1 MRFLFLILAV
11 APVLGTELHS
21 HVRERRQQS
30 NYRSYN
36 QAPASI
42 RQILAAQQARDP
54 IVHLPPQQIPN
65 LSPARPIEPQYVN
78 QAQLTSYRP
87 QVQIAQA
94 PQQPTYNQIPI
105 KPAQYNP
112 PPAAQQQY
120 NPSARAQYNP
130 SAAAQQYNPVAAAQQ
145 YNPVAAAPQYNPAAA
160 ARQYNP
166 VAAAPQQYNPQY
178 RTNFAPAPQAQQP
191 QQVAQPNYQYSRNL
205 PPQLQQLLQIQHNL
219 PNAIP
224 QGRQG

>member
-112 PPAAQQQY
+112 PPAA
-120 NPSARAQYNP
+120 
-130 SAAAQQYNPVAAAQQ
+130 
-145 YNPVAAAPQYNPAAA
+145 
-160 ARQYNP
+160 
-166 VAAAPQQYNPQY
+166 AAAPQQYNPQY